1 MIRSEQLVP
10 LNKEL
15 FTELNPGPSVTAKR
29 ASAAETAAP
38 GDLVF
43 AGKKDQLEAA
53 LQGAPAILVVDA
65 KLALPEPL
73 PAGIRFF
80 KTPHVGMAMATLL
93 PHFDRKLERF
103 EPGIHP
109 QSSIHPSAQ
118 LGKNVSV
125 GPFAVIGARVHIGD
139 GTRVGAGTVIEA
151 GARIGANTILHP
163 QVFIGA
169 GCILGES
176 CEIHP
181 HTTIGSDGFSFT
193 QDRARRQHKLPQLG
207 IVILGDRVEVGANCA
222 FDRAAFSET
231 RIGSGTKFDNLCHVA
246 HNVTIGEDG
255 VFAGG
260 FFVAGSSTIGDRFM
274 CGGNVAVGDHVEVS
288 NDVVL
293 AGRSCTATDIPE
305 PGAYGGFPVQPMKD
319 YLKTLSSLPQL
330 VTLRKDV
337 ARLLKHL
344 GLEEK

>member
-1 MIRSEQLVP
+1 MIRSDQLVQ

-15 FTELNPGPSVTAKR
+15 FTELNPGPVVTAKR
-29 ASAAETAAP
+29 ANSAEKAEAD
-38 GDLVF
+38 DLVF
-43 AGKKDQLEAA
+43 ASKKDQLEAA
-53 LQGAPAILVVDA
+53 LHGEPAILVVDA
-65 KLALPEPL
+65 KLTLPEPL
-73 PAGIRFF
+73 PSTTRFF

-125 GPFAVIGARVHIGD
+125 GPFAVVGARAVIGD
-139 GTRVGAGTVIEA
+139 GVRIGANTVIEI

-163 QVFIGA
+163 QAFVGA

-193 QDRARRQHKLPQLG
+193 QDRARKQLKLPQLG
-207 IVILGDRVEVGANCA
+207 IVVLGDRVEVGANCA
-222 FDRAAFSET
+222 FDRAAFFET

-246 HNVTIGEDG
+246 HNVTIGEDC

-274 CGGNVAVGDHVEVS
+274 CGGNVAVGDHVAVAS
-288 NDVVL
+288 DVVL
-293 AGRSCTATDIPE
+293 AGRSCTATDIPAG
-305 PGAYGGFPVQPMKD
+305 GAYGGFPVQPMKD
-319 YLKTLSSLPQL
+319 YLKMLSSLPQL

-344 GLEEK
+344 GLEAK